1 MFEICFRMKI
11 SNFFFEQAHHQVFPA
26 KKKRANEQQEYT
38 PVCAGCRPAF
48 IDALSGLLAS
58 ASDTFVLNKYSK
70 QEVKVEFHYC
80 GTRQQNGSWVIHFR
94 KGFQQPPGFA
104 EYICSHERGAPFRTR
119 LVDAGNNTLSI
130 ESPAD
135 FRTLPFHLQKLA
147 SPAAIWSENMMEP
160 IREYFRC
167 MHELEPHARP
177 DCDPSELDAFQLLLT
192 LYELNIEYELRGKM
206 LLPPGAAH
214 PLSPAAFWMLDDKC
228 TVLNIFDICAATAQI
243 STDTTRPRYF
253 WNPRIGYYSCR
264 LLEVW
269 TG

>member
-1 MFEICFRMKI
+1 MKI
-11 SNFFFEQAHHQVFPA
+11 LQFFLTQTQQVVVVPPASKSA
-26 KKKRANEQQEYT
+26 KKKRKTNEQ
-38 PVCAGCRPAF
+38 PVCAGCRPTF

-58 ASDTFVLNKYSK
+58 ASHTFVLKKHSK

-94 KGFQQPPGFA
+94 KDAQQPPGFA
-104 EYICSHERGAPFRTR
+104 EYIYLHERFAPFRTR
-119 LVDAGNNTLSI
+119 LVDAGNMMSI
-130 ESPAD
+130 EWPAD

-147 SPAAIWSENMMEP
+147 DPVAIWTENMMEP

-167 MHELEPHARP
+167 MNKLEPHVRP
-177 DCDPSELDAFQLLLT
+177 DCDPTELDAFYFLLT

-206 LLPPGAAH
+206 LLPPAAH
-214 PLSPAAFWMLDDKC
+214 SLSPAAFWMLDDEC

-243 STDTTRPRYF
+243 STDTPRPPRRYF

-269 TG
+269 TR